1 MPGRIQ
7 EIHLL
12 QPICDECG
20 PIAPLKE
27 RPLRDAENEL
37 AEHDRQAHDGDQEFE

>member
-1 MPGRIQ
+1 MPGRI
-7 EIHLL
+7 EETTLR

-20 PIAPLKE
+20 PIAPLRE

-37 AEHDRQAHDGDQEFE
+37 AEHDRHAHDNDQELE